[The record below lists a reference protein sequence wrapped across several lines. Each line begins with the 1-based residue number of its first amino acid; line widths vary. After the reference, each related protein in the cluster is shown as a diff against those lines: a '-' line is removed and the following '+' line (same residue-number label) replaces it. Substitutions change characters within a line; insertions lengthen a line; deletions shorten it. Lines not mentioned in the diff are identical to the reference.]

1 MDPAENIAQNSA
13 PPSQVADHGDLERR
27 LSQQWR
33 EAQPWNYTVAE
44 TRALCQRFYGLDQW
58 DAKQKAQLK
67 QEGRPPVVVPRI
79 FKAVNNVSGAQRDAR
94 LRWKAYPKGEND
106 VLTAA
111 GVTRGASYLEDAT
124 DFKFTESRIFKEM
137 VISARGWAEVGYDET
152 DPTREATFVD
162 YVPDDE
168 MVADPWGRA
177 ADLHDF
183 RYLIRRK
190 EVDYDIAKAAFK
202 GKEAILRAA
211 MVDRQREQR
220 EKVGGDYGNRDDG
233 TFAQGYTGTLP
244 DNATRER
251 VCLREHHYWEVE
263 DCLYILLPDGEKLD
277 YDPQDQATFQ
287 ALQMGGQ
294 VMEGKKR
301 CYYVAV
307 MAGERLLE
315 TKKSLLPFERFPYVL
330 LPGFRGADGA
340 LTGLVEPM
348 IWPQKEIN
356 VNRSR
361 ANESMRSRWMVYRKG
376 SLGGAYTADQVAQ
389 MLARGN
395 FALEV
400 EEPGGVQLGS
410 DKADLSAWMEMEQQA
425 AKDLDDVVGLNEAAY
440 GDKSNEKSG
449 KAIERRVQQ
458 QSLNIGELWDN
469 WRHFRLQVGRMMLAC
484 AIKFWTKE
492 KWARVIEQTI
502 ISEHEEA
509 MRQAQMMGAPLPPQA
524 DLSWVGRSVVGI
536 GSLFRYDL
544 KLEDQAETTTERQAT
559 MQQAIELIGM
569 LPDPAKAAIAPDVI
583 RMSDFQGKDEMA
595 SKAEAAMAPQP
606 MPGMPGPPGAPPG
619 PSMPPPGMD
628 PNLLAPQ
635 PPAQMPG
642 GSVLPPDA
650 MLAG

>member
-1 MDPAENIAQNSA
+1 MDPAENIAQNAA
-13 PPSQVADHGDLERR
+13 PPTAVADNRDLERR

-33 EAQPWNYTVAE
+33 EAQPWNYTIAE
-44 TRALCQRFYGLDQW
+44 TRSLCQRFYGLDQW
-58 DAKQKAQLK
+58 DAKQKAQLAR
-67 QEGRPPVVVPRI
+67 EGRPPVVVPRI

-111 GVTRGASYLEDAT
+111 GVTRGAAYLEDAT
-124 DFKFTESRIFKEM
+124 DFKFTESRVFKDTC
-137 VISARGWAEVGYDET
+137 IQGSGWVEVGYDET
-152 DPTREATFVD
+152 DPTREAVFAD

-168 MVADPWGRA
+168 MVVDPWGKQD
-177 ADLHDF
+177 DLSDY

-190 EVDYDIAKAAFK
+190 EVDYDIARAQFP

-220 EKVGGDYGNRDDG
+220 EKIGGDYGNRDDG
-233 TFAQGYTGTLP
+233 TYANGYVGNLP
-244 DNATRER
+244 DNAARER

-263 DCLYILLPDGEKLD
+263 ETLYVLLPDGEKLD
-277 YDPQDQATFQ
+277 YDPEDEATFQ

-294 VMEGKKR
+294 VMKGKKR
-301 CYYVAV
+301 CFYVAF
-307 MAGERLLE
+307 MAGDRLLE
-315 TKKSLLPFERFPYVL
+315 TKKSELPLDRYRL
-330 LPGFRGADGA
+330 ARLPGFRGPDGK
-340 LTGLVEPM
+340 LMGLVEPM

-361 ANESMRSRWMVYRKG
+361 ANESMRSRWLIYAKG
-376 SLGGAYTADQVAQ
+376 SLGGAHTQDQVAQ

-400 EEPGGVQLGS
+400 NDPAGVQLGS
-410 DKADLSAWMEMEQQA
+410 DKADLAAWMEMEQQA

-492 KWARVIEQTI
+492 KWARVIEQTV

-509 MRQAQMMGAPLPPQA
+509 MRQAQMMGTPLPPQA

-559 MQQAIELIGM
+559 MQQAIELVGM
-569 LPDPAKAAIAPDVI
+569 LPDPAKMAIAPDVI

-595 SKAEAAMAPQP
+595 SKAEAAMAPAP
-606 MPGMPGPPGAPPG
+606 MPGMPPG
-619 PSMPPPGMD
+619 PMPPPGMD

-635 PPAQMPG
+635 PPAPPVPG
-642 GSVLPPDA
+642 GPVLPPDA